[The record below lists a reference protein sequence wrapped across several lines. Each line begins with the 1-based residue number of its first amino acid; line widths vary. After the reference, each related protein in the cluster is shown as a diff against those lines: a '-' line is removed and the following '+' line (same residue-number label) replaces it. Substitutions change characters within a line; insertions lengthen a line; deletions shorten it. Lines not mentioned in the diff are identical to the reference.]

1 MGQKWVNLIIEE
13 VNFLE
18 NLAYGMGT
26 SPAQTPGQSPNP
38 FIALLPFI
46 LMFVIFYFLLIA
58 PQRKKQKEHS
68 NMLAKL
74 KKNDEVVTTGGIYGV
89 VVNVKDNSVTLKVDD
104 NVKIEVQKSAITF
117 LRRSGE

>member
-1 MGQKWVNLIIEE
+1 MES
-13 VNFLE
+13 
-18 NLAYGMGT
+18 LAYGMGT
-26 SPAQTPGQSPNP
+26 SPAQTPGQQPNP
-38 FIALLPFI
+38 IIALLPFI

-74 KKNDEVVTTGGIYGV
+74 KKNDEVVTTGGVYGT

-104 NVKIEVQKSAITF
+104 NVKIEVQKSAIGF
-117 LRRSGE
+117 LRRSGDTT